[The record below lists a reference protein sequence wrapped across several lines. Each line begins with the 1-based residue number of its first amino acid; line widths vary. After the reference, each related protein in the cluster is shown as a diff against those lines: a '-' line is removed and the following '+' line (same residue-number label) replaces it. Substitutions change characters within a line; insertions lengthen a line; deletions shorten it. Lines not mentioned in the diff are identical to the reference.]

1 MRAVPAEVAH
11 RDVERETCPE
21 ARLLE
26 DHRECPTPKRGIAG
40 HGIALQ
46 RVGIVKERR
55 HLGGGEVGDGEEVPH
70 PRRDAGHR
78 TARRR
83 GRAAISAGSASATR
97 GAPRLAG
104 GRGGA
109 RGGAPPAVYSEP
121 GPGAVI
127 SAASIA
133 TQVPAAAFTS
143 ASRRKMRSIRALPSA
158 RTFTSSSTTVPS
170 ASFAQRC
177 VLYSVT
183 GRTLPRIASR
193 RAASSTARRNDPSC
207 CASAARKRL

>member
-55 HLGGGEVGDGEEVPH
+55 HLGGGEGGDGEEVPH

-78 TARRR
+78 TAPRRR
-83 GRAAISAGSASATR
+83 GAAVSAVSASATR
-97 GAPRLAG
+97 DASWRIVSCLFQSSRGPLHLSMTGALAT
-104 GRGGA
+104 RT
-109 RGGAPPAVYSEP
+109 P
-121 GPGAVI
+121 
-127 SAASIA
+127 AASIFA
-133 TQVPAAAFTS
+133 ISS
-143 ASRRKMRSIRALPSA
+143 AVGSRYRIPCSA
-158 RTFTSSSTTVPS
+158 W
-170 ASFAQRC
+170 
-177 VLYSVT
+177 
-183 GRTLPRIASR
+183 
-193 RAASSTARRNDPSC
+193 
-207 CASAARKRL
+207 